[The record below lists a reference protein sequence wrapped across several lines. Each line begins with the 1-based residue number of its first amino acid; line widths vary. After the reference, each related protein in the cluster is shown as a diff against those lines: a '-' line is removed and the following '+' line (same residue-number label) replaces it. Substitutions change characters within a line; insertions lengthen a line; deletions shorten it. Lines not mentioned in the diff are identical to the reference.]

1 MRIDQIV
8 SIIICFAFSIY
19 CFFESK
25 KSYKKLIETEWS
37 ESDWINARIRPQ
49 VLVENAVLLSIAY
62 GIIFLI
68 AGIVSI
74 LLFTGVMQV

>member
-1 MRIDQIV
+1 MDQILC
-8 SIIICFAFSIY
+8 IIVVFAFSIY

-49 VLVENAVLLSIAY
+49 KWMEHLIFLYMAY
-62 GIIFLI
+62 GVALLI
-68 AGIVSI
+68 AGIIGI
-74 LLFTGVMQV
+74 LLFTGVMQI